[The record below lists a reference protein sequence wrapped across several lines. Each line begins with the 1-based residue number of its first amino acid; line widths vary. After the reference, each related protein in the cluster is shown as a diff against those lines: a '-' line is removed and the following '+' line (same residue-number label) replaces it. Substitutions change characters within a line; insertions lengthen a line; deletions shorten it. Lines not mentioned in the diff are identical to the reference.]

1 MQLGECRRHNVC
13 YSSLNDVRY
22 SSKSLVVL
30 RSLST
35 SSGYYS
41 SVLHQLTSED
51 IECAVNDPTLPSSI
65 QVKLRG
71 AEVASLSMQQA
82 VVVYLQ
88 YVYAK
93 NCNK

>member
-71 AEVASLSMQQA
+71 AEVASLKHVA
-82 VVVYLQ
+82 TGRGCIPATCVCEKL
-88 YVYAK
+88 
-93 NCNK
+93 